1 MDGEDGVHIYTT
13 EYDSTIEKKEIVP
26 FPATW
31 MDLDIIIL
39 SEGSLTEKNKY
50 LLISLICET

>member
-1 MDGEDGVHIYTT
+1 MDGEDGVHIYTM

-50 LLISLICET
+50 LLISRICET

>member
-1 MDGEDGVHIYTT
+1 MDGEDGVHIYTM